1 MKWLTA
7 VIVSKENIMKFWDCK
22 ISDSVTDVTVPNN
35 TVFYFFSTRKADLKI
50 SQLKFLDTAIDVWV
64 DEELHAL
71 ALDHKLYCC
80 GKKENSA
87 LIVTTPTKKLFG
99 KIFSTFEKISI
110 LSLLIKSSS
119 KQLPKS
125 TTFRQF
131 LLFYTC

>member
-22 ISDSVTDVTVPNN
+22 ISDTATDVTVPNN

-64 DEELHAL
+64 DEKLHAL

-87 LIVTTPTKKLFG
+87 LIVTTPTKKIVWENFFNIR
-99 KIFSTFEKISI
+99 KNFNFE
-110 LSLLIKSSS
+110 
-119 KQLPKS
+119 
-125 TTFRQF
+125 FVD
-131 LLFYTC
+131 